1 MNNAVPLS
9 EEYLDALRSG
19 INGKS
24 TAFVSLL
31 LVAFDELCDAETLE
45 ANIAAILEAN
55 AGGAADVNAVIPM
68 AVQFRTCARSFA
80 ALPPEYSQAE
90 LEDANALLKTLGYTI
105 DLVTIYAN
113 VISRIHF
120 AKEGVVLRDLVNNG
134 DTPEDL
140 IAPYPDE
147 APEGKIRETWL
158 ARVKEAGRDDIVA
171 WHDDVMAR
179 HDDGDAII
187 TMILTHS
194 EWE

>member
-1 MNNAVPLS
+1 MNNAAPLS
-9 EEYLDALRSG
+9 EEYLNALRSG
-19 INGKS
+19 IKGKS

-45 ANIAAILEAN
+45 VNIATILEAD
-55 AGGAADVNAVIPM
+55 AGGTADVNAVIPM
-68 AVQFRTCARSFA
+68 AVQFCTCARSFVT
-80 ALPPEYSQAE
+80 LPPEYSQAE
-90 LEDANALLKTLGYTI
+90 LEGANTLLKTLGYTI
-105 DLVTIYAN
+105 DLVTIYAS
-113 VISRIHF
+113 VINRIHI
-120 AKEGVVLRDLVNNG
+120 AKEGVGLRDLVNNG